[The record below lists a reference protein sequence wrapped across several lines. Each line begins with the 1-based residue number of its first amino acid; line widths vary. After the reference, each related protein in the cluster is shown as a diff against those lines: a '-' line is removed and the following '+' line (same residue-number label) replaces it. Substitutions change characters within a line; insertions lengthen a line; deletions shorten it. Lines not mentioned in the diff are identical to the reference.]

1 MRVLVVSD
9 THGRL
14 DNLKRALK
22 AEKDLSFLI
31 HCGDVEE
38 QEEEVRAA
46 AKIPCLIVRGNNDYS
61 TRLAFDETV
70 ELAGHRIF
78 VTHGHRLGVSWHN
91 GTLFET
97 ARSHGAELAFYGHT
111 HFPEIDRSHP
121 LVTAANPG
129 SLTFPRQDGR
139 KPSYLIAELEE
150 GRKPELFL
158 HFLKRERGLFW

>member
-1 MRVLVVSD
+1 MLTAVFSD
-9 THGRL
+9 VHGNLEAL
-14 DNLKRALK
+14 DAALR
-22 AEKDLSFLI
+22 D
-31 HCGDVEE
+31 
-38 QEEEVRAA
+38 
-46 AKIPCLIVRGNNDYS
+46 
-61 TRLAFDETV
+61 
-70 ELAGHRIF
+70 
-78 VTHGHRLGVSWHN
+78 
-91 GTLFET
+91 

>member
-78 VTHGHRLGVSWHN
+78 VTHGHTWHVERWESSLWDLCDEAKRR
-91 GTLFET
+91 G
-97 ARSHGAELAFYGHT
+97 ARVAIFGHT
-111 HFPEIDRSHP
+111 HHP
-121 LVTAANPG
+121 IIMERDGVLLINPG
-129 SLTFPRQDGR
+129 SLAYNAFEEF
-139 KPSYLIAELEE
+139 PSYITFHIVNGERN
-150 GRKPELFL
+150 GCKIHFVKPAR
-158 HFLKRERGLFW
+158 HS